1 MLGLSPSVGQV
12 GVLGTMTPPPLTSS
26 TQLCHGRG
34 AQRVANVKSSSA
46 VCVGG
51 RQHSHPHCQLKSSL
65 TAS

>member
-26 TQLCHGRG
+26 TQLCHSQG
-34 AQRVANVKSSSA
+34 ARRVANVKSSSA